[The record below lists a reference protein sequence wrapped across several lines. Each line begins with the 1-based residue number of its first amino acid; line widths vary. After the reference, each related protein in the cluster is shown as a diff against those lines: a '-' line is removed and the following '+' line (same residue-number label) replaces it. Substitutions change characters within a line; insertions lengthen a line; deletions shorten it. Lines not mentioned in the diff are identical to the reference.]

1 MSANQNTKNV
11 LRQFFGIRIKRRV
24 NGWQLLILVS
34 IFFISMVVNSGSAVF
49 TVLELTK
56 DISFEQNQ
64 ADVKF

>member
-1 MSANQNTKNV
+1 
-11 LRQFFGIRIKRRV
+11 
-24 NGWQLLILVS
+24 
-34 IFFISMVVNSGSAVF
+34 MVVNSGSAVF